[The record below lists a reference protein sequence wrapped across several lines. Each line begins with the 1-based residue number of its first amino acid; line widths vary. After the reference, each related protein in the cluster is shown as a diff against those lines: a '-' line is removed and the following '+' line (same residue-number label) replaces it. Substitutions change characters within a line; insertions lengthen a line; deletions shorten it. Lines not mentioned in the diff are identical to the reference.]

1 MKINLALATLI
12 AFSFPSALTAFE
24 SENLTARCSFS
35 NSLAAFKKNE
45 NARVAFMGGS
55 ITEMNGYRPMVAK
68 WLEERFPKTK
78 FDFINAGISSTCSTT
93 GAFRLQRDVLSHGP
107 VDLFFIEFAVN
118 DDQDAGHPK
127 EACIRGME
135 GIIRKMRLQ
144 SPKTDLVVT
153 YFVNPGM
160 LEKLKKGK
168 TPVPMAAHE
177 RVLQKYGV
185 SRVHLAREL
194 AWQIKQGTFSWEKF
208 GGTHPKEPGNRLC
221 ADMHIE
227 MLSNAWSVKDGEAH
241 NKKTFPSEP
250 IDPNS
255 YFNGRF
261 FLRQSLPNRRMEI
274 FRTRM
279 ERPSGRKTDKIPGR
293 PLLQAKP
300 RASPSVLRSK
310 AKPSEPSSAPV
321 RTQEPWNSQ
330 STANERE
337 ASIFTTVTARGS
349 IIPGP

>member
-261 FLRQSLPNRRMEI
+261 LSPAKASLTVGWKFSEPEWKSLPGGKRARYL
-274 FRTRM
+274 
-279 ERPSGRKTDKIPGR
+279 GR
-293 PLLQAKP
+293 PLLHGETPDKPIRLKFEGQAIG
-300 RASPSVLRSK
+300 AFV
-310 AKPSEPSSAPV
+310 SAV
-321 RTQEPWNSQ
+321 RTQEPWNS
-330 STANERE
+330 
-337 ASIFTTVTARGS
+337 
-349 IIPGP
+349 

>member
-1 MKINLALATLI
+1 
-12 AFSFPSALTAFE
+12 
-24 SENLTARCSFS
+24 
-35 NSLAAFKKNE
+35 
-45 NARVAFMGGS
+45 
-55 ITEMNGYRPMVAK
+55 MVAK

-185 SRVHLAREL
+185 SEDSSRPRTRLANQARHFFL
-194 AWQIKQGTFSWEKF
+194 GKF
-208 GGTHPKEPGNRLC
+208 GEHIPKNLETAALPTCISRCYQTH
-221 ADMHIE
+221 
-227 MLSNAWSVKDGEAH
+227 
-241 NKKTFPSEP
+241 
-250 IDPNS
+250 
-255 YFNGRF
+255 
-261 FLRQSLPNRRMEI
+261 
-274 FRTRM
+274 
-279 ERPSGRKTDKIPGR
+279 
-293 PLLQAKP
+293 
-300 RASPSVLRSK
+300 
-310 AKPSEPSSAPV
+310 
-321 RTQEPWNSQ
+321 
-330 STANERE
+330 
-337 ASIFTTVTARGS
+337 
-349 IIPGP
+349 GP